1 MKNPYIQNETGT
13 TQRVLNDEE
22 SSVLV
27 RALIAFRRICTDRER
42 EIVDRII
49 RAGWGS

>member
-1 MKNPYIQNETGT
+1 MTNPYINNATGT

-42 EIVDRII
+42 EVVDQII
-49 RAGWGS
+49 RDGWGS